1 MDSNQIETIS
11 RSNPTTKYSYLGCFP
26 EKSIPMKKMN
36 GFMIVNNESDPNKM
50 GHWLLIF
57 NDDKNHYFF
66 DSFGF
71 QRGSRGGGS
80 V

>member
-11 RSNPTTKYSYLGCFP
+11 KGNPTTKYSYLGCFP
-26 EKSIPMKKMN
+26 EKSIPMKKKN

-57 NDDKNHYFF
+57 NDDKNPYFF
-66 DSFGF
+66 
-71 QRGSRGGGS
+71 
-80 V
+80 